1 MTIRMRC
8 QDKERLVAYLYEDG
22 DAVEREAIEAHLAD
36 CAACASELQELQ
48 GVRRQ
53 LAEWS
58 TPEIDLGFR
67 VVREPVAPP
76 RRPPWSVP
84 AWAALPVAA
93 MLLLAVG
100 AALASVELRYDSSG
114 FTLRTGWNHQP
125 RSASVPQPAGSA
137 AAPAA
142 PASTVSG
149 SSGADW
155 RAALT
160 ETERKLR
167 TELAQTRTGASG
179 AADVGPLTTDR
190 DATLRLVRSLIDE
203 SERRQQR
210 EFALRL
216 AQFAEDVEAQRRA
229 DLLQIDQNVD
239 QIEGLAATQHDMMNY
254 IVRVSQGQ

>member
-8 QDKERLVAYLYEDG
+8 QDKDRLVAYLYGEG
-22 DAVEREAIEAHLAD
+22 DAGERAAIDAHLAE

-48 GVRRQ
+48 GVRRH

-67 VVREPVAPP
+67 VVREPVPLP

-114 FTLRTGWNHQP
+114 FTLRTGWNHEP
-125 RSASVPQPAGSA
+125 RPAAPQPAGPA

-142 PASTVSG
+142 LASSVSG
-149 SSGADW
+149 SGGDW
-155 RAALT
+155 RTALT

-167 TELAQTRTGASG
+167 AELADTRAGGPDAGALTG
-179 AADVGPLTTDR
+179 DR
-190 DATLRLVRSLIDE
+190 DATLRLVRSLIEE

-216 AQFAEDVEAQRRA
+216 TQFAADVEAQRRA